1 MSTPIEALFTT
12 ALGLQPPWYVAKVE
26 LDTAKRRIDF
36 EVEHTGKRVP
46 CPACGAAHQPV
57 HDRVRRSWRH
67 LDFFQFEAWL
77 HADIPRVQ
85 CSDCGKTTQLPV
97 PWAREGSGFTLL
109 FEALGLSLCSELPVR
124 QAAAQMRVAPKRL
137 WGRIRHYVHGARAR
151 DDMSGV
157 RYVGIDETSVK
168 RGHAYITVVHDL
180 EAKRLLF
187 ATPGRDHATLQ
198 AFAQDLRAHGGEPE
212 RIEHACIDMSVAYA
226 KGIAQALPTAQV
238 SYDRF
243 HVVALA
249 NTAMDEVRR
258 EEMRSAAAAVR
269 AAAGTGNKKTL
280 RQLLWAM
287 RKNPPQWT
295 QAQCDAMN
303 WLQRSGLKSARAWRM
318 KQGLRLVYRE
328 AAASNCE
335 EVARGALMKWI
346 SWARRSRLE
355 PFKRLGATIKA
366 HLSGVIRGMLD
377 GRSNAYVEAMNGR
390 LQQTKTAARGFRN
403 LDNFIA
409 IAYLRMSKLEHL
421 PKNPMVPAIPREY
434 GRYRHVC
441 C

>member
-1 MSTPIEALFTT
+1 MSSPIEALFTT

-46 CPACGAAHQPV
+46 CPACGAVHQPV

-85 CSDCGKTTQLPV
+85 CSGCGKTTQLPV

-109 FEALGLSLCSELPVR
+109 FEALGLSLCRELPVR

-151 DDMSGV
+151 DDMSAV

-168 RGHAYITVVHDL
+168 RGHEYITVVHDL
-180 EAKRLLF
+180 DAKRLLF
-187 ATPGRDHATLQ
+187 ATPGRDHTTLQ
-198 AFAQDLRAHGGEPE
+198 AFAQDLRAHGGEPD
-212 RIEHACIDMSVAYA
+212 RIEHACIDMSAAYA
-226 KGIAQALPTAQV
+226 KGIGQSLPNAQI

-249 NTAMDEVRR
+249 NAAMDEVRR
-258 EEMRSAAAAVR
+258 EEMRTSAAAVR
-269 AAAGTGNKKTL
+269 EAVGADSKKTL
-280 RQLLWAM
+280 RQLLWGM
-287 RKNPPQWT
+287 RKDAASWT
-295 QAQCDAMN
+295 RAQFEAMH
-303 WLQRSGLKSARAWRM
+303 WLQRSNLKSARAWRL
-318 KQGLRLVYRE
+318 KQALRLVYRE
-328 AAASNCE
+328 ARDSNSD
-335 EVARGALMKWI
+335 AIALGALTKWM

-355 PFKRLGATIKA
+355 PFKRLAATLKE
-366 HLSGVIRGMLD
+366 HLGGVVRGMLD
-377 GRSNAYVEAMNGR
+377 GRSNAYVEAMNGL
-390 LQQTKTAARGFRN
+390 LQKAKSAARGFR
-403 LDNFIA
+403 DPENFIA
-409 IAYLRMSKLEHL
+409 IAYLRMSKLKHL
-421 PKNPMVPAIPREY
+421 PQSPLVPAIPRDY

-441 C
+441 